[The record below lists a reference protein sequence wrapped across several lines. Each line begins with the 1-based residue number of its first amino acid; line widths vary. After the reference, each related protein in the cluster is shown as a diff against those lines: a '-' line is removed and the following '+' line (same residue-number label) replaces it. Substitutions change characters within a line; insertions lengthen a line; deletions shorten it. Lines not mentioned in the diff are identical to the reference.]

1 MDKQISP
8 KNNSDVCI
16 RCATCM
22 AVCPVSRVTPKFPG
36 PKQAGPG
43 AERFRRPGE
52 PSVDEW
58 IDLCIG
64 CRLCDMVCSSGVN
77 ISELNLIAKA
87 KYLDEKGRPFRDWLL
102 THSYLYGWLGS
113 LLSPFVNLLL
123 KSSVT
128 KWIVE
133 AILRIDRRRELP
145 GYESSTF
152 RRWFRKHQFRGN
164 HPRAIRARQAVEVDN
179 PPSPPFS
186 LRPRAVSD
194 PEGKGGNACLPVGR
208 GGFEPHSKDRKKIA
222 YFYGC
227 YTNTNEV
234 DVGKATVQVLEANGF
249 EVILPAQRCCGIPML
264 GNGDFKGAKKM
275 ALYNVPSLLNTIR
288 SGSEIIFSSTSC
300 GHMIKHEYSHL
311 LSIPDAEEVAEHIF
325 DIFEFLRNLIESNG
339 LNAHFKELSIK
350 AAYFAPC
357 HLRAL
362 GIGLP
367 VLEILRLIPGLKID
381 NIEADCCGMG
391 GTFGFKKEKYEISQ
405 EIGRDLAEAIDRL
418 KPEIILS
425 DCEGC
430 RIQIRHLTGLKVLH
444 PIQILRDALFE
455 ISDGET
461 RR

>member
-1 MDKQISP
+1 MAVKKETWP
-8 KNNSDVCI
+8 KNNLDVCI

-22 AVCPVSRVTPKFPG
+22 AVCPVSRVTPQFPG

-43 AERFRRPGE
+43 AERFRSPGE
-52 PSVDEW
+52 PSVDKW

-64 CRLCDMVCSSGVN
+64 CHLCDIVCSSGVN

-102 THSYLYGWLGS
+102 THSYLLGRFGS
-113 LLSPFVNLLL
+113 FSSPLINPLL
-123 KSSVT
+123 KNPLT
-128 KWIVE
+128 KWLVE

-152 RRWFRKHQFRGN
+152 RQWFKEH
-164 HPRAIRARQAVEVDN
+164 
-179 PPSPPFS
+179 
-186 LRPRAVSD
+186 
-194 PEGKGGNACLPVGR
+194 
-208 GGFEPHSKDRKKIA
+208 HSKGNKKVA

-249 EVILPAQRCCGIPML
+249 EVILPPQRCCGISML
-264 GNGDFKGAKKM
+264 GNGDFRGAKKM
-275 ALYNVPSLLNTIR
+275 GLYNVPALLKTIR
-288 SGSEIIFSSTSC
+288 SGSDIIFSSSSC
-300 GHMIKHEYSHL
+300 GYMIKHEYSHL
-311 LSIPDAEEVAEHIF
+311 LSIPDAEEVAKHIF

-339 LNAHFKELSIK
+339 FNAHFNELPLK

-357 HLRAL
+357 HLRVL

-367 VLEILRLIPGLKID
+367 ALEILRLIPGLKID

-430 RIQIRHLTGLKVLH
+430 RMQIRHLTGLKVLH
-444 PIQILRDALFE
+444 PIQILRDSL
-455 ISDGET
+455 T
-461 RR
+461 R

>member
-1 MDKQISP
+1 MSLATAMLNHAMKKHNWP
-8 KNNSDVCI
+8 KNNADVCI

-22 AVCPVSRVTPKFPG
+22 VVCPVSRVTPKFPG

-43 AERFRRPGE
+43 AERFRKPGD
-52 PSVDEW
+52 PSVDDW

-64 CRLCDMVCSSGVN
+64 CHLCDMVCSSGVN
-77 ISELNLIAKA
+77 ISELNLLAKA

-102 THSYLYGWLGS
+102 THSYLYGGLGS
-113 LLSPFVNLLL
+113 FLSPLVNFLLRN
-123 KSSVT
+123 SMI

-133 AILRIDRRRELP
+133 AILRIDRRRGFP
-145 GYESSTF
+145 SYESSTF
-152 RRWFRKHQFRGN
+152 RQWFKKHRSKGN
-164 HPRAIRARQAVEVDN
+164 N
-179 PPSPPFS
+179 
-186 LRPRAVSD
+186 
-194 PEGKGGNACLPVGR
+194 
-208 GGFEPHSKDRKKIA
+208 KIA

-234 DVGKATVQVLEANGF
+234 DVGKASVQVLEANGF
-249 EVILPAQRCCGIPML
+249 EVTLPLQQCCGIPML

-275 ALYNVPSLLNTIR
+275 AYYNVPSLLKTIH
-288 SGSEIIFSSTSC
+288 SGSDIIFSSTSC

-311 LSIPDAEEVAEHIF
+311 LSIPRADEVAQHIF
-325 DIFEFLRNLIESNG
+325 DIFEFLRNLNESNG
-339 LNAHFKELSIK
+339 LNTHLKELSLK
-350 AAYFAPC
+350 VAYFAPC

-367 VLEILRLIPGLKID
+367 ALEILRLIPGLQID

-405 EIGRDLAEAIDRL
+405 EIGRDLAEAVVRL
-418 KPEIILS
+418 NPDIILT

-430 RIQIRHLTGLKVLH
+430 RMQIRHLTGLKVLH

-455 ISDGET
+455 ISNGGIGK
-461 RR
+461 